1 MVLFS
6 ETPSE
11 ERADSLYYCLP
22 IVSRCTH
29 IQTFQENSVR
39 EYRKFYCT

>member
-11 ERADSLYYCLP
+11 KRADSLYYCHA

-29 IQTFQENSVR
+29 IQTFQGNSVR
-39 EYRKFYCT
+39 EYRKFYST